1 MNHEIDHDDWIEPE
15 DEFAEEGEEIEIEA
29 IGVDVTC
36 QPIELYKVF
45 KIANLVGGG
54 GEAKHIIAEGYV
66 AVNGE
71 LETRKR
77 RKMYDGDFFEFNQ
90 EYYVVV
96 CDQPV
101 QEVVDNKEAKQKEK
115 ARLDRESQIKA
126 RKAKKE
132 ARKQKKAS
140 QAAEAE
146 QQQAKVAEKTAKPE
160 KAKKAEKSKDISHP
174 FSASAKKS
182 KPAKPE
188 QKKKAPQAKQEST
201 SAPERDAKSGRN
213 SIDFF

>member
-1 MNHEIDHDDWIEPE
+1 MTE
-15 DEFAEEGEEIEIEA
+15 DYEQGDEIEIEA
-29 IGVDVTC
+29 IGIEVSS

-54 GEAKHIIAEGYV
+54 GEAKHLISEGYV

-96 CDQPV
+96 CDAPV
-101 QEVVDNKEAKQKEK
+101 TPLEEKQH
-115 ARLDRESQIKA
+115 
-126 RKAKKE
+126 
-132 ARKQKKAS
+132 
-140 QAAEAE
+140 
-146 QQQAKVAEKTAKPE
+146 KVE
-160 KAKKAEKSKDISHP
+160 
-174 FSASAKKS
+174 
-182 KPAKPE
+182 KPAKQSKPSKNKR
-188 QKKKAPQAKQEST
+188 QSNTSQSRQTGKSKSKKGQ
-201 SAPERDAKSGRN
+201 GRS

>member
-1 MNHEIDHDDWIEPE
+1 MSEEFDH
-15 DEFAEEGEEIEIEA
+15 GEEIEIEA
-29 IGVDVTC
+29 IGIEVSS

-54 GEAKHIIAEGYV
+54 GEAKHIISEGYV

-96 CDQPV
+96 CDAPV
-101 QEVVDNKEAKQKEK
+101 T
-115 ARLDRESQIKA
+115 ESQPQSVSSPPQD
-126 RKAKKE
+126 KKTP
-132 ARKQKKAS
+132 Q
-140 QAAEAE
+140 
-146 QQQAKVAEKTAKPE
+146 
-160 KAKKAEKSKDISHP
+160 SH
-174 FSASAKKS
+174 AKKS
-182 KPAKPE
+182 KPAASSQRKSS
-188 QKKKAPQAKQEST
+188 KKQDKAKVESEAKTENKEKKQN
-201 SAPERDAKSGRN
+201 GRS

>member
-1 MNHEIDHDDWIEPE
+1 MNQ
-15 DEFAEEGEEIEIEA
+15 EEYEEQQYDGEEIEIEA
-29 IGVDVTC
+29 IGIEVSS

-54 GEAKHIIAEGYV
+54 GEAKHIISEGYV

-96 CDQPV
+96 CDAPVTEEPELTQP
-101 QEVVDNKEAKQKEK
+101 
-115 ARLDRESQIKA
+115 L
-126 RKAKKE
+126 
-132 ARKQKKAS
+132 
-140 QAAEAE
+140 
-146 QQQAKVAEKTAKPE
+146 PE
-160 KAKKAEKSKDISHP
+160 P
-174 FSASAKKS
+174 
-182 KPAKPE
+182 
-188 QKKKAPQAKQEST
+188 KKKAPKGKDNKPSAKSSSKKSGQGSTKKTNKKKESASKPT
-201 SAPERDAKSGRN
+201 RDKDSGRN

>member
-1 MNHEIDHDDWIEPE
+1 MSEEFDH
-15 DEFAEEGEEIEIEA
+15 GEEIEIEA
-29 IGVDVTC
+29 IGIEVSS

-54 GEAKHIIAEGYV
+54 GEAKHIISEGYV

-96 CDQPV
+96 CDAPVTEPQPQSV
-101 QEVVDNKEAKQKEK
+101 SSPPQD
-115 ARLDRESQIKA
+115 
-126 RKAKKE
+126 KKTP
-132 ARKQKKAS
+132 Q
-140 QAAEAE
+140 
-146 QQQAKVAEKTAKPE
+146 
-160 KAKKAEKSKDISHP
+160 SH
-174 FSASAKKS
+174 AKKS
-182 KPAKPE
+182 KPAASSQRKSS
-188 QKKKAPQAKQEST
+188 KKQDKAKVESEAKTENKEKKQN
-201 SAPERDAKSGRN
+201 GRS